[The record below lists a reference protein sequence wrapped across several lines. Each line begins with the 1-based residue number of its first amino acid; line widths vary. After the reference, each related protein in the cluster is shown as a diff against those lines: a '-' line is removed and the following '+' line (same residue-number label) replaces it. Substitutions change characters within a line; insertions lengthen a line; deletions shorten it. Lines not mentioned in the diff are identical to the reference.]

1 MTDNDYREK
10 RNHCRLKYLVADL
23 GAERVAEKI
32 EAQTGA
38 LLRGGEEVTA
48 PWNYGRFYG
57 IHAQKQ
63 PGLCYVGVHVKNGHI
78 RAGDLRAFA
87 ELLEGRVTDAELL
100 DLLKA
105 LVSQYLDLRK
115 EGEAFHATVARTGR
129 AVWQSVIDQYIIR

>member
-63 PGLCYVGVHVKNGHI
+63 PGLCYVGVHVTNGHI
-78 RAGDLRAFA
+78 RAEDLRAFA
-87 ELLEGRVTDAELL
+87 ELAERFGQGRLRTTNSQNLILL
-100 DLLKA
+100 DIP
-105 LVSQYLDLRK
+105 
-115 EGEAFHATVARTGR
+115 EGETEALL
-129 AVWQSVIDQYIIR
+129 